1 MPLVGMHR
9 LAHARDRLPHERIH
23 LLLPQ
28 LFGQGRGPH
37 RVDEENGDDPALA
50 LGRALPADLLHQL
63 GRSDDGPGSGF
74 GRSTADP
81 RTCPHAPQNRAP
93 AGTFSLHVGH
103 SRARGD
109 PHPSQNLIPERLLN
123 PHSGQSIQELHF
135 LAVSLRSRARC
146 LPRRPP
152 RGRHSASCAGSF
164 RASLRS
170 RGHWVEGR
178 RHLPAMEL
186 RQLLQ
191 RWRREPGSM
200 STRPTRPMSPAK
212 RFRAHHSDAQPGS
225 GAALPS
231 HKPSVRQCRGY
242 HHGHDRR
249 LAGRAADDTPCV
261 SRTTP
266 ACGSV
271 RSDLLCR

>member
-1 MPLVGMHR
+1 MDPTASTKRTVTIRRSPSAGR
-9 LAHARDRLPHERIH
+9 CRRI
-23 LLLPQ
+23 
-28 LFGQGRGPH
+28 FSTSSGG
-37 RVDEENGDDPALA
+37 ATT
-50 LGRALPADLLHQL
+50 
-63 GRSDDGPGSGF
+63 GPGSGF

-109 PHPSQNLIPERLLN
+109 PHPSQNLIPERLLD
-123 PHSGQSIQELHF
+123 PHSVQSIQELHF

-186 RQLLQ
+186 CRVLQ
-191 RWRREPGSM
+191 RRRWERGSIEILDRHALC
-200 STRPTRPMSPAK
+200 RPTGPSGPI
-212 RFRAHHSDAQPGS
+212 HSDAQPGS

-242 HHGHDRR
+242 HHGQDRR